1 MSAGNGLVD
10 IETERALLGT
20 LIAAPCAEAF
30 EEITSDLFTQ
40 RAYRLIFSAMR
51 DLARDGGLDVVTL
64 RGELL
69 RRGQLDEIGG
79 DAALAAL
86 CAGEFITT
94 HWRAYADQLRDLAT
108 RRSVLVQAEAL
119 AKAAHA
125 KDFDLSAI
133 AELSRGLMAIVSER
147 RNGHSVEDGIWAADL
162 MTKQFEP
169 MLWIVDN
176 LIPAGMAVLAG
187 RAKLG
192 KSRLALQLC
201 VAVATGGMFLG
212 RAVEHGSCL
221 YVSLEMGERML
232 QQRLKEMG
240 APADMPIKLHT
251 NFQTADK
258 GGAERLLTEVASGR
272 WRVVVVD
279 TLTRFIGG
287 RIDLNDAGQMTEI
300 LAPLQTEAQLQNV
313 LLIFINHHN
322 KLSLRGEVG
331 WDLVADALGSSAVS
345 NVADTLAGFYR
356 DANQRVLRVE
366 GREIEP
372 SELYV
377 SYDVVTNTWQ
387 PTEKVYAPQS
397 ELGRVLKAIDALVA
411 NGMLITTSEVA
422 KRAEMAT
429 SSASDCLKRL
439 AADGK
444 IRAVS
449 RGIYEVVNR
458 NE

>member
-1 MSAGNGLVD
+1 
-10 IETERALLGT
+10 
-20 LIAAPCAEAF
+20 
-30 EEITSDLFTQ
+30 
-40 RAYRLIFSAMR
+40 
-51 DLARDGGLDVVTL
+51 
-64 RGELL
+64 
-69 RRGQLDEIGG
+69 
-79 DAALAAL
+79 
-86 CAGEFITT
+86 
-94 HWRAYADQLRDLAT
+94 
-108 RRSVLVQAEAL
+108 
-119 AKAAHA
+119 
-125 KDFDLSAI
+125 
-133 AELSRGLMAIVSER
+133 
-147 RNGHSVEDGIWAADL
+147 
-162 MTKQFEP
+162 
-169 MLWIVDN
+169 
-176 LIPAGMAVLAG
+176 
-187 RAKLG
+187 
-192 KSRLALQLC
+192 
-201 VAVATGGMFLG
+201 
-212 RAVEHGSCL
+212 
-221 YVSLEMGERML
+221 ML
-232 QQRLKEMG
+232 QQRLREMG
-240 APADMPIKLHT
+240 APADMPIKFHT
-251 NFQTADK
+251 NWQTADK

-422 KRAEMAT
+422 RRAEMAT

-444 IRAVS
+444 IRAIS

-458 NE
+458 DE